1 MELLISSSNIKKFK
15 NYILRKQNLNLKM
28 VQFNSLKSKTYRKLS
43 EFILFKFFHEIKV
56 KKDNI
61 KFLMSKNNYQLREI
75 LRSNWEK
82 VMLNLLNLCNGETF
96 FLDIG
101 ANAGVI
107 SCLLSKKIKF
117 GFAFEPVPSSFSR
130 CVKNLNINNFT
141 NIIPLQIAVSNA
153 DDLIMLTNLK
163 EALTNYQ
170 ININT
175 EEGSATAQRDG
186 SVTSLSVKLDSFLI
200 PYIDKISPLNLLIK
214 IDVEGFE
221 NFVLEGSHDLLSL
234 NLPMILC
241 LEYNSDEEY
250 LVSIS
255 NKLEKYNFK
264 RFTPPKGDDYKN
276 VFFSNR

>member
-1 MELLISSSNIKKFK
+1 
-15 NYILRKQNLNLKM
+15 
-28 VQFNSLKSKTYRKLS
+28 
-43 EFILFKFFHEIKV
+43 
-56 KKDNI
+56 
-61 KFLMSKNNYQLREI
+61 
-75 LRSNWEK
+75 
-82 VMLNLLNLCNGETF
+82 
-96 FLDIG
+96 
-101 ANAGVI
+101 
-107 SCLLSKKIKF
+107 
-117 GFAFEPVPSSFSR
+117 
-130 CVKNLNINNFT
+130 
-141 NIIPLQIAVSNA
+141 
-153 DDLIMLTNLK
+153 MLTNLE